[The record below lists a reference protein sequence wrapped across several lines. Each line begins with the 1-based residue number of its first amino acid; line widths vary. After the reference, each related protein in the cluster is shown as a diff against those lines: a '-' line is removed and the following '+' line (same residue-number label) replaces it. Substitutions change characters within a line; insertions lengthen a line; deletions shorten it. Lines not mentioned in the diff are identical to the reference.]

1 MIKNLTTLFEKWG
14 SEVNP
19 KIAVSDEESSLSYD
33 ELFNS
38 VALISNIIK
47 NYNFK
52 QNDIA
57 LILLPN
63 SVKFI
68 QAHLSIIYSSG
79 ISVPCDILISP
90 FQLNEIIKNCNPS
103 FVFTNKIYFQKFGE
117 CIANANFKHI
127 FIFAKNQILPRG
139 VSAI

>member
-52 QNDIA
+52 QKSLKKSLKN
-57 LILLPN
+57 
-63 SVKFI
+63 
-68 QAHLSIIYSSG
+68 
-79 ISVPCDILISP
+79 LISENYWGGGSSSP
-90 FQLNEIIKNCNPS
+90 CSLQLLRP
-103 FVFTNKIYFQKFGE
+103 
-117 CIANANFKHI
+117 
-127 FIFAKNQILPRG
+127 
-139 VSAI
+139 